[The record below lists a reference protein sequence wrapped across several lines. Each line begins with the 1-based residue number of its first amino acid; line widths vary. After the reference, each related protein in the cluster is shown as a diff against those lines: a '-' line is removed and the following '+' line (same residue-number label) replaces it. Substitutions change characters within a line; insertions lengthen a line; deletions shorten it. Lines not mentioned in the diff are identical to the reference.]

1 MHRNI
6 KKEMLAAKKISITVI
21 VFGGFLALISG
32 ILFVNRDVLHIFPR
46 MDIAWIGFSQCPL
59 FYSSAVYSY
68 CSSQVKV
75 RTWIDETDEMEIEI
89 SGKISIVGYAIQ
101 TILLGI
107 AFFLLTFTGYLNMV
121 SGFSIIAVILIS
133 GVASCIY
140 GLYLRRHYANK

>member
-21 VFGGFLALISG
+21 VFGAFLALISG
-32 ILFVNRDVLHIFPR
+32 ILFVKRDVLHIFPR
-46 MDIAWIGFSQCPL
+46 MDIAWIGFFIISVILLVSGVCILFIASQR
-59 FYSSAVYSY
+59 
-68 CSSQVKV
+68 
-75 RTWIDETDEMEIEI
+75 RTWIDGTEEMEIEI

-133 GVASCIY
+133 SVASCIY